1 VEPIFLASL
10 TSRNLRS
17 AKWGLS
23 CLVGGGCFS
32 LVSETGGMANDT
44 KILSMHKSTL
54 VIDFD
59 DAQKENEATYS
70 LRPRMICA

>member
-1 VEPIFLASL
+1 
-10 TSRNLRS
+10 
-17 AKWGLS
+17 
-23 CLVGGGCFS
+23 
-32 LVSETGGMANDT
+32 VSETGGMANNT
-44 KILSMHKSTL
+44 KILSMHESTL